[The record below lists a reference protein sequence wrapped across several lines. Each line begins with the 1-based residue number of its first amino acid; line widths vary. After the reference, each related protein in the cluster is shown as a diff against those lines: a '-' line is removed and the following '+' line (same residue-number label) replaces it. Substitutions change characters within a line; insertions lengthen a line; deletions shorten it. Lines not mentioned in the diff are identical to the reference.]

1 MFLSKL
7 SIKRPI
13 LITMVLSLFVVL
25 GVIGYQNMSLDLMP
39 TVDIPVVTIQTV
51 YAGAGPE
58 EVETQVTKKLEDEIA
73 TISEIDYFQSY
84 SLDNVSIIMIRFLLT
99 KDVDVAKQEVKDKVD
114 AIINN
119 MPSGVDKPVV
129 EKFEVGADPV
139 INLVLGGQA
148 SGKEL
153 YEYADKKLK
162 DRFSQMP
169 GIAKVD
175 IIGGDERQIHVAFD
189 NAVLKTNKISMAQV
203 SQILAANNI
212 DIPSGNFTRGN
223 QDYSVKTKGK
233 FEKVDDIKNLDLPT
247 AFGSKKL
254 GQIASVTDTTKSV
267 RERAMYFNHKKN
279 NLEENIVKISL
290 IKSSDGNTVE
300 IAKAVHEELPNI
312 KEDLPENMNLTV
324 TKDGSTFI
332 EATVKDTLSN
342 IILGVLF
349 TALVLMFF
357 LHDWRSTIIVALSM
371 PFSIIGTIGLAYMSG
386 FTLNI
391 MSLMAISTSVGI
403 IVTNSVVVIE
413 NIFKHKEMGAN
424 KRESADKGTSEIFV
438 AVLASTLT
446 NIMVFLPIANMS
458 GMAGRFFIEFALT
471 VTYATI
477 FSLISSFTL
486 TPMLS
491 SLILPEKPK
500 KGKAG
505 LAIEKMLKGLENAYS
520 RSLHAIID
528 KKFIATIILILTVG
542 LLMFSLNLLKDV
554 GMEFAPTMDEGD
566 ISVKI
571 ELPQGYDLTSTKEI
585 AIDIVDIIK
594 THKEVEHTT
603 IDLGKQGDTDVG
615 VNLSLISIKLVDA
628 KERELKTADLAQQ
641 LIEECAAIPN
651 AKISITAKSST
662 GSGQDPIELY
672 VLGQDMNQLITYS
685 DTLSARMKLIPG
697 ITNVNTS
704 YKRGKKDIT
713 VIPRRDKLSELNT
726 SVAEFAMA
734 LRYAV
739 DGIDDTSFTENNED
753 YDLLVTMNDD
763 QIVSTLDIENMPM
776 TNSMGSTNILSQ
788 IANVSQEPA
797 FNMLQRRNKFSAI
810 KITAGNAPGFTIGKL
825 QQDIDKIVEDLDLDN
840 GYKVE
845 YGGDA
850 QMMGETNKD
859 MANAMLLAIILTYM
873 LLAAI
878 LESFIQPLLIF
889 VTLPLAM
896 IGVAI
901 IMYLTNTAFNIISL
915 LSIMMLIGI
924 VVNNAILIMEYY
936 NQLRAQGKKIR
947 ESLVTAST
955 AKLRPILMSTI
966 AIIIGMLPMALGM
979 GDAGAEMR
987 QGMGLVT
994 IGGVTSSMLLT
1005 LYILPAMI
1013 SLGAKKKHL

>member
-300 IAKAVHEELPNI
+300 IAKAVREELPNI

-571 ELPQGYDLTSTKEI
+571 ELPQGYDLASTKEI
-585 AIDIVDIIK
+585 ATDIVDIIK

-776 TNSMGSTNILSQ
+776 TNSMGSTYILSQ

-825 QQDIDKIVEDLDLDN
+825 QQDINKIIEDLDLDN

-845 YGGDA
+845 YGGEA

-859 MANAMLLAIILTYM
+859 MASAMLLAIILTYM